1 MSSSPLV
8 LIARRNESNWSSC
21 ILRFPGSENVVG
33 LCCCRTLHGTSQIW
47 WWHLQVA
54 QAMWFLARIEF
65 CCVSVPGKACL
76 GRVIVVNSKKSAID
90 FCHFPERHGIT
101 KSRSTSI
108 NIYQPI
114 YNSLAIGI
122 LCHCPSLS
130 IIVSFM
136 PLYSYVKPRESRQP
150 RWIHLSLPTTSLA
163 APATEYQRR
172 LDWHEKVSR
181 LGSWYWERSSGLAW
195 MWLAQE
201 SCGNGI
207 KQSQN

>member
-1 MSSSPLV
+1 MCHHISSYF
-8 LIARRNESNWSSC
+8 AAWRRPCDFW
-21 ILRFPGSENVVG
+21 
-33 LCCCRTLHGTSQIW
+33 
-47 WWHLQVA
+47 
-54 QAMWFLARIEF
+54 
-65 CCVSVPGKACL
+65 PGK
-76 GRVIVVNSKKSAID
+76 NSAAWGFKAKLASAEWPCWTRKKVPLTSAIFRND
-90 FCHFPERHGIT
+90 GIT
-101 KSRSTSI
+101 KTRSTSI

-150 RWIHLSLPTTSLA
+150 RWIHLSGPTASLA

-181 LGSWYWERSSGLAW
+181 LGSWYWERSGGLAW